1 MGENLIANDCPA
13 WVGPQW
19 TMVRTR
25 VCSSCSRFT
34 VFILLFS
41 ICGMLTGCGTSNES
55 TVSGKVT
62 LDGQPLS
69 TGTVTFHPV
78 AGGPAAYG
86 QIQADSSYRL
96 KTGSAA
102 GLALG
107 SYVVT
112 VVATESPKLSEE
124 AGEEIPPLLTP
135 ERYGEVKQTDLEFT
149 IRPGDNKIDLAL
161 TN

>member
-1 MGENLIANDCPA
+1 MEEISIENDCLA
-13 WVGPQW
+13 WVGPQR
-19 TMVRTR
+19 TMVRSR
-25 VCSSCSRFT
+25 VRSSCFRFS

-41 ICGMLTGCGTSNES
+41 VFGMLTGCGASNES

-62 LDGQPLS
+62 LDGQPLER
-69 TGTVTFHPV
+69 GTVTFHPV

-86 QIQADSSYRL
+86 QIQANSSYRL

-107 SYVVT
+107 KYVVT

-124 AGEEIPPLLTP
+124 AGEKIPPLLTP
-135 ERYGEVKQTDLEFT
+135 ERYGEVKRTDLEFT
-149 IRPGDNKIDLAL
+149 IRPGDNTIDLAL